1 MDSLFTVDLPAS
13 FPHCKSALIP
23 LLWEELHV
31 AVHGFQ
37 TPNYN
42 SLWIP
47 NKPIFAKEISGS
59 LFVLDQQKLRVW
71 QQNLFGCGIAFS
83 SMRKDKSH
91 PGEGIPGVLWGRSNS
106 DVRQTRKLR
115 NWNINTISKI
125 LFLGLIMWSG
135 MFWSPSQVTK
145 KRN

>member
-59 LFVLDQQKLRVW
+59 LVVLDQQKYESLATESVW
-71 QQNLFGCGIAFS
+71 
-83 SMRKDKSH
+83 
-91 PGEGIPGVLWGRSNS
+91 
-106 DVRQTRKLR
+106 
-115 NWNINTISKI
+115 
-125 LFLGLIMWSG
+125 MWHCLLLY
-135 MFWSPSQVTK
+135 V
-145 KRN
+145 KR